1 MSSFDSQSFPK
12 VLTLYLELSQ
22 YPILAGRIRER
33 MRRELFDRG
42 VISRSD
48 FEAEV
53 REKAIQSQRREG
65 LADPFGEE
73 PPDVWAQRQE
83 IVRDNLTDFY
93 FAYNLPHED
102 FERVLRGVL
111 EDRIP
116 SQKVV
121 LTFHPELAPWD
132 MLFAQGEAYE
142 SLPDEERPRVM
153 HDLREIKVV
162 LIKAM
167 ISDHLKYLG
176 IAKDWL
182 DIADLKRV
190 RSRRL
195 GRGKIGGKAAG
206 IILAEAVLRKASGPD
221 FLDHFKVPPS
231 WFIGADV
238 FYQFTQLN
246 GLLGYANQ
254 KYREGEEIREA
265 YPAIRRAFL
274 DGDFPDDI
282 VDGLKDILEE
292 SGSTPLIVRSS
303 SLLEDSF
310 GTSFAGKYESHFLPN
325 QGSDEANLK
334 ALLGA
339 IASVYGSVYSPE
351 ALFYR
356 QRMGLIDYDER
367 MAILVQVVQG
377 QRMGRYFL
385 PDAAGVAFS
394 RNQFRWSPRI
404 DRASGF
410 LRLVWGL
417 GTRAVE
423 PVSGDYP
430 RLVALSHPELRP
442 ESEPDEIRRYS
453 QHFVDLIDIE
463 GNQYATLPIPR
474 VVTAG
479 MASLPWIAQVY
490 QDDGLRALAGRPLD
504 FDPTKVVITFEE
516 LLRRTAFPPLMR
528 RMLSTL
534 ETAYQNPV
542 DTEFALLIYPGKTH
556 EGLNLDICLLQCRP
570 QSRLEDERVR
580 LPKNVP
586 SDRRLF
592 LVQRIVPEGRVSDIR
607 YVLYARPSACQELGQ
622 EQRLRMAQA
631 IGEVNRVL
639 EGQSFVLMG
648 PGRWGSANPDIG
660 IPVTYADIYNARAII
675 EVFEG
680 TDTPEP
686 SYGTHFFQDLVEARI
701 FPLAIAVEDPATR
714 FNKAFFEDSPSVL
727 DQIGPEASVWAEV
740 LQLIDIPA
748 VCGGAHMQLV
758 MDGEADSAMGYLA
771 DAAPEG

>member
-1 MSSFDSQSFPK
+1 MSSFDSGSFPK

-42 VISRSD
+42 VITRND

-65 LADPFGEE
+65 LLDPLGEE
-73 PPDVWAQRQE
+73 PPDVWAKRQE
-83 IVRDNLTDFY
+83 IVRENLTDFY

-102 FERVLRGVL
+102 FERILRSVL

-142 SLPDEERPRVM
+142 ALPSEERPHVI

-190 RSRRL
+190 RARRL

-206 IILAEAVLRKASGPD
+206 IILAEAVLRKSAGPD
-221 FLDHFKVPPS
+221 FLDHLKVPPS

-238 FYQFTQLN
+238 FYQFTQMN
-246 GLLGYANQ
+246 DLLGYANQ
-254 KYREGEEIREA
+254 KYREGDEIREA
-265 YPAIRRAFL
+265 YPAIRQAFMQ
-274 DGDFPDDI
+274 GDFPDEI
-282 VDGLKDILEE
+282 VDGLTEILNDA
-292 SGSTPLIVRSS
+292 GSSPLIVRSS

-325 QGSDEANLK
+325 QGSGEEDLK
-334 ALLGA
+334 ALLQA
-339 IASVYGSVYSPE
+339 IASVYGSVYSPG

-367 MAILVQVVQG
+367 MAILIQVVQG

-404 DRASGF
+404 DRTSGF

-423 PVSGDYP
+423 PAGGDYP

-442 ESEPDEIRRYS
+442 ESEAEEIRRYS

-463 GNQYATLPIPR
+463 GNQYQTHPIPQ

-479 MASLPWIAQVY
+479 TPSLPLIAQVY
-490 QDDGLRALAGRPLD
+490 QDDGLQSLASRPLD
-504 FDPTKVVITFEE
+504 LDSTKIVITFQE
-516 LLRRTAFPPLMR
+516 LLRRTAFPSLMR

-542 DTEFALLIYPGKTH
+542 DTEFALLIHAG
-556 EGLNLDICLLQCRP
+556 EGQEGHNLEICLLQCRP
-570 QSRLEDERVR
+570 QSRLEDERVQ
-580 LPKNVP
+580 LPKNIPVE
-586 SDRRLF
+586 RQLF
-592 LVQRIVPEGRVSDIR
+592 LVQRIVPEGRVPNIR
-607 YVLYARPSACQELGQ
+607 YVVYARPSACQKLDQ
-622 EQRLRMAQA
+622 AQRLRMAQA
-631 IGEVNRVL
+631 IGEINRHL
-639 EGQSFVLMG
+639 EGQSFILMG

-660 IPVTYADIYNARAII
+660 IPVSYADIYNARALI
-675 EVFEG
+675 EVFDG
-680 TDTPEP
+680 SDTPEP

-701 FPLAIAVEDPATR
+701 FPLAIAVEDPATHFR
-714 FNKAFFEDSPSVL
+714 RAFFEDSPSVL
-727 DQIGPEASVWAEV
+727 EELVPGASAWRDV

-748 VCGGAHMQLV
+748 AAGGSYLELV
-758 MDGEADSAMGYLA
+758 MDGEADSAMAYLA
-771 DAAPEG
+771 DPASPD